1 MIKQTGK
8 LLIDVGEIGN
18 ASTGDILYDGG
29 VKLNTDLNNI
39 YNTFGD
45 QRKAALTGET
55 TGQKLHATGYYQKFG
70 DTDQAGSVDLGS
82 LVDVDASTGSIVL
95 TTVKGAVGEGIEII
109 NSNGSISATN
119 YLEIRI
125 LDSFLN
131 HPTSALR
138 IVTPYTRVL
147 LWCVSDIN
155 GVAVWDYS
163 IESMFGDKR
172 VPLNRTYNISNVP
185 RDVQVVYSGQY
196 SLVKLL
202 VTAVNANETV
212 YKASEYLLFMDNQ
225 AKKIYSTEYAVIRR
239 GQATDEDEIYNLD
252 FKFDTSNYIVAT
264 ASSETPMRLAIKV
277 VDTQTIGV
285 PV

>member
-8 LLIDVGEIGN
+8 ELIDVGEIGN

-45 QRKAALTGET
+45 QRKTALTGEL
-55 TGQKLHATGYYQKFG
+55 TGQKL
-70 DTDQAGSVDLGS
+70 L
-82 LVDVDASTGSIVL
+82 L

-109 NSNGSISATN
+109 NSNGSISSTN

-125 LDSFLN
+125 LDTFAS
-131 HPTSALR
+131 HSTSTLR

-147 LWCVSDIN
+147 LWCVSDTN

-172 VPLNRTYNISNVP
+172 VPLNKTYNISSVA
-185 RDVQVVYSGQY
+185 RDIPVVYSGQY

-202 VTAVNANETV
+202 VTAVNANETI
-212 YKASEYLLFMDNQ
+212 YKASEYLVFIDNQ
-225 AKKIYSTEYAVIRR
+225 ARKIYSTEYAVIKR
-239 GQATDEDEIYNLD
+239 GQTSDDDEIYSLD
-252 FKFDTSNYIVAT
+252 FKFDTSNYIIAT
-264 ASSETPMRLAIKV
+264 ASSVNPMRLAIKV
-277 VDTQTIGV
+277 VETQTIGV

>member
-8 LLIDVGEIGN
+8 ELIDVGEIGN

-45 QRKAALTGET
+45 QRKTALTGEL

-70 DTDQAGSVDLGS
+70 DTDQASSVDLGS
-82 LVDVDASTGSIVL
+82 LVDIDASTGSIVL

-109 NSNGSISATN
+109 NSNGSISSTN

-125 LDSFLN
+125 LDTFAS
-131 HPTSALR
+131 HSTSTLR

-147 LWCVSDIN
+147 LWCVSDTN

-172 VPLNRTYNISNVP
+172 VPLNKTYNISSVA
-185 RDVQVVYSGQY
+185 RDIPVVYSGQY

-202 VTAVNANETV
+202 VTAVNANETI
-212 YKASEYLLFMDNQ
+212 YKASEYLVFIDNQ
-225 AKKIYSTEYAVIRR
+225 AKKIYSTEYAVIKR
-239 GQATDEDEIYNLD
+239 GQTSDDDEIYSLD
-252 FKFDTSNYIVAT
+252 FKFDTSNYIIAT
-264 ASSETPMRLAIKV
+264 ASSVNPMRLAIKV
-277 VDTQTIGV
+277 VETQTIGV